1 MIQSNLWTG
10 CNTSNYNDIFQR
22 NRNSDS
28 TIYTEPQ
35 KTQNSQMNLEK
46 QFNNKARVIT
56 LYYFKL
62 YMYYRKTEIKIV
74 HQHIKQKHKST
85 KQTIQSRSKPMQI
98 QSTNL
103 LQECQEQ
110 SRGKY
115 SLYNKLCCKNQIS
128 KYKRP
133 ISYSNQKLKQ
143 IKDLM

>member
-1 MIQSNLWTG
+1 MIQSNPRIG
-10 CNTSNYNDIFQR
+10 CNTSNSNDIFQR

-35 KTQNSQMNLEK
+35 KTQNSQINLEK
-46 QFNNKARVIT
+46 QFSNKARVIT
-56 LYYFKL
+56 LYCFKL

-110 SRGKY
+110 SWGNIVSIINYAAKTRY
-115 SLYNKLCCKNQIS
+115 LNT
-128 KYKRP
+128 
-133 ISYSNQKLKQ
+133 
-143 IKDLM
+143 KDPFLTVIRN